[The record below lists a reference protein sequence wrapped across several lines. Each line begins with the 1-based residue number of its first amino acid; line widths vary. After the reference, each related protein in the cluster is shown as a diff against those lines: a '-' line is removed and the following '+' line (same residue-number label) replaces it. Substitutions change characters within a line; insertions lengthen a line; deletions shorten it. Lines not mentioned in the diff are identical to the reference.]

1 MSAKRVNNTHFCQK
15 TNQKKNTYKKVKTHS
30 SQKQTNKQKTKQHM
44 YRVKYKL

>member
-15 TNQKKNTYKKVKTHS
+15 TNQKKKYIQKTHS

>member
-15 TNQKKNTYKKVKTHS
+15 TNQKKNTYKKPTQAK
-30 SQKQTNKQKTKQHM
+30 NKQKKTKQHM

>member
-15 TNQKKNTYKKVKTHS
+15 TNQKKKYIQKTHS
-30 SQKQTNKQKTKQHM
+30 SQKQTKKTKQHM

>member
-15 TNQKKNTYKKVKTHS
+15 TNQKKKIHTKNPLKPK
-30 SQKQTNKQKTKQHM
+30 TNKQKTKQHM